1 MKEKADLIVTAGQM
15 LTCRP
20 GGMLKRG
27 REMKDVG
34 LLAPGAMAVKGSRI
48 VDTGTQAD
56 IEEAFECPE
65 EGRIDAPNGVIMPGL
80 VDAHT
85 HPVFAGSRI
94 DEYLLRARG
103 ATYIQIHNRGG
114 GILSTV
120 KATRAA
126 STEDLMARLK
136 NNLTRMLLHGT
147 TTAEAKSGYGLA
159 TEEEIRQLIL
169 LRDVQREHP
178 MELVSTFLGAHTL
191 PEEHKMTRD
200 TYIDEI
206 IGTMLPRVA
215 REKLARYVDVFCEEG
230 AFTMDESR
238 RILQAAKKLG
248 MGLRIHAEQFSSQG
262 AARMAAEMGA
272 ASCDHLLKLRKSD
285 IDELKKFSTVAVFM
299 PGTEFFLAL
308 SEFGPLRESI
318 DSGVPVALGTDYNA
332 GSCLSESMPMAM
344 STAVLH
350 MKMEPE
356 EAINAAT
363 VNAAHSVGKG
373 NLIGSLNQDMQADFI
388 VLDIPDYREWLYH
401 FGVNL
406 VERVVKK
413 GKTVFRRG
421 NICMAE
427 R

>member
-1 MKEKADLIVTAGQM
+1 
-15 LTCRP
+15 
-20 GGMLKRG
+20 
-27 REMKDVG
+27 
-34 LLAPGAMAVKGSRI
+34 
-48 VDTGTQAD
+48 
-56 IEEAFECPE
+56 
-65 EGRIDAPNGVIMPGL
+65 
-80 VDAHT
+80 
-85 HPVFAGSRI
+85 
-94 DEYLLRARG
+94 
-103 ATYIQIHNRGG
+103 
-114 GILSTV
+114 
-120 KATRAA
+120 
-126 STEDLMARLK
+126 
-136 NNLTRMLLHGT
+136 
-147 TTAEAKSGYGLA
+147 
-159 TEEEIRQLIL
+159 
-169 LRDVQREHP
+169 
-178 MELVSTFLGAHTL
+178 
-191 PEEHKMTRD
+191 
-200 TYIDEI
+200 
-206 IGTMLPRVA
+206 MLPRVA

-285 IDELKKFSTVAVFM
+285 IDELKKLSTVAVFM

-318 DSGVPVALGTDYNA
+318 DSGVPVALGTDFNA

-350 MKMEPE
+350 MKIEPE

-421 NICMAE
+421 NLCMAQ